1 MTRSETDITASDFA
15 GYTRCTEP
23 KLGSKVKPRH
33 DRAPFIDGRT
43 GYPFD
48 VSVKA
53 VEGGEAT
60 TSRDSTTSTQPL
72 CGVMP
77 RG

>member
-1 MTRSETDITASDFA
+1 MKTKTKTADA
-15 GYTRCTEP
+15 KR
-23 KLGSKVKPRH
+23 
-33 DRAPFIDGRT
+33 RT

-60 TSRDSTTSTQPL
+60 TVKDSTTSTQSL

-77 RG
+77 GG